1 MNSFNRPLPS
11 SRLIFVLFGFLFL
24 FGLVAIRL
32 YFLQIVQHSF
42 FVKRASE
49 QYTTTLE
56 RPATR
61 GTIFD
66 RNGTPLTGT
75 HQHLSGFIDRN
86 NLKKPSETEQFLK
99 EHFPLVYQELLTHPE
114 QDIIWV
120 VRAMNSTR
128 HALLRECEDIHFM
141 YEATRWYPHP
151 ATALATGFAHS
162 QTPAMSGIERWYN
175 ETLAGTPSRISFQ
188 KEAGDSRHYFMH
200 TVSQAGSPGSDVHI
214 SIDHHLTSLLARTL
228 KQVGKKNNAA
238 CCGGIIIEPD
248 TGQVLALAQT
258 PLFNPNDPIASSSEA
273 RKNHLISTQHE
284 WGSLLIP
291 FTALAALAEGVTT
304 PDELVNCDGMQGQ
317 VDGYAIKNDS
327 SLGTV
332 PFRSVVTHTNNVGIA
347 KICKRLGHLLFDHLS
362 RLGFTSPTGIELSPE
377 RSGYIPPPEHWS
389 STHLPR
395 IAHGYEVMC
404 NALHIVKALA
414 MLTNGG
420 HAIAPTLQLNTRV
433 NRTMQLYDREP
444 LNQMRRMLAL
454 RAEHDKVA
462 LAGYGLMT
470 VGGKARTLRNG
481 TYSKNHELHSYAG
494 IIERGDYKRVILVF
508 TQGKKEPKVSARDLF
523 VQVATTTVVHE
534 ELSPPVCA

>member
-11 SRLIFVLFGFLFL
+11 SRLIFVLFGFLGL
-24 FGLVAIRL
+24 FGLIAIRL

-49 QYTTTLE
+49 QYTTTME

-66 RNGTPLTGT
+66 RNKTALTGT
-75 HQHLSGFIDRN
+75 HQHLSAFIDRG
-86 NLKKPSETEQFLK
+86 NLKNPAATEQFLK
-99 EHFPLVYQELLTHPE
+99 EHFPLVHQEWLTQQDH
-114 QDIIWV
+114 DIIWV
-120 VRAMNSTR
+120 ARAISNTR
-128 HALLRECEDIHFM
+128 HALLRKCEDIHFM
-141 YEATRWYPHP
+141 YEATRWYPHIS
-151 ATALATGFAHS
+151 TALATGFAHS

-175 ETLAGTPSRISFQ
+175 DTLAGTPSVISFQ
-188 KEAGDSRHYFMH
+188 KEVGDSRHYFMH

-228 KQVGKKNNAA
+228 AA
-238 CCGGIIIEPD
+238 AAKENKASCCGGIIIEPD
-248 TGQVLALAQT
+248 TGQVLALAQS
-258 PLFNPNDPIASSSEA
+258 PLFNPNDPISSSSEA
-273 RKNHLISTQHE
+273 RKNHLISTQYE

-304 PDELVNCDGMQGQ
+304 PDELVNCDGTQGH
-317 VDGYAIKNDS
+317 VDGYAIKNDTP
-327 SLGTV
+327 LGTV
-332 PFRSVVTHTNNVGIA
+332 PFRSVVTHANSVGIT
-347 KICKRLGHLLFDHLS
+347 KICKRLGHLLFDHLN

-420 HAIAPTLQLNTRV
+420 HAIAPTLQLNTRI

-444 LNQMRRMLAL
+444 LTQVRRMLAK
-454 RAEHDKVA
+454 RAEHDTVA
-462 LAGYGLMT
+462 IPGYTFMT
-470 VGGKARTLRNG
+470 IGGKARTLSNG
-481 TYSKNHELHSYAG
+481 TYSKNHQLHAYAG
-494 IIERGDYKRVILVF
+494 IIERGNYKRVILVF
-508 TQGKKEPKVSARDLF
+508 THGKKEPKVSARDLF
-523 VQVATTTVVHE
+523 VRAAMTTVVHE
-534 ELSPPVCA
+534 QLSPPVCA